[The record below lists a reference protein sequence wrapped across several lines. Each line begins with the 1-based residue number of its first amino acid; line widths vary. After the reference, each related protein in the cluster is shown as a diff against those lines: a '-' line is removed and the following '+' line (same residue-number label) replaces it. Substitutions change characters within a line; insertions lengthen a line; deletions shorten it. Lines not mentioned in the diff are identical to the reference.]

1 MADARAA
8 VAHVEIDT
16 VEAARDYADQEFARL
31 AARDRHLVQAQNLV
45 AAVAVDARCEHSHD
59 VPPDMR
65 LQNAATALSV
75 A

>member
-16 VEAARDYADQEFARL
+16 VEPARDHADHEFAGL
-31 AARDRHLVQAQNLV
+31 AVGERQLVQAQNLV